1 MKNLATHDIIC
12 GNATECLK
20 KIVTSVDF
28 VFLDPPFNQQKDY
41 SLHND
46 NMPEEKYW
54 KMMTEICQHCYDL
67 TNDGGSIYFMQREK
81 NAEFVLKALRETGWT
96 FQNLIIWKKKTSA
109 VPVKGKY
116 SKQYQI
122 IAYATKGEKAATF
135 HRLRINPEL
144 PAYYKQKRENG
155 VFVTDVWDDIRE
167 LTAGYF
173 AGKEAIRNAD
183 GTRFHKQQAPIE
195 LLLRMLLT
203 STKLKDTVLDP
214 FSGTGTT
221 ALIAKQLQRNSIS
234 VEIDPTNVNY
244 IKNRLENIREED
256 LINQYYQ
263 SYICTEKLS
272 EIWGEKLKEHNKQ
285 PVSVNALF

>member
-1 MKNLATHDIIC
+1 MINQTTHDIIC
-12 GNATECLK
+12 GNAIECLK
-20 KIVTSVDF
+20 KIATSVDF
-28 VFLDPPFNQQKDY
+28 TFLDPPFNQQKDY

-54 KMMTEICQHCYDL
+54 KMMTEISQCCYDL

-81 NAEFVLKALRETGWT
+81 NTEFVLRALRETGWT

-144 PAYYKQKRENG
+144 PAHYKQKRENG

-173 AGKEAIRNAD
+173 AGKEAIRNED
-183 GTRFHKQQAPIE
+183 GSRFHKQQAPIE

-203 STKLKDTVLDP
+203 STKLKSTVLDP

-221 ALIAKQLQRNSIS
+221 AVIAKQLQRNSVSI
-234 VEIDPTNVNY
+234 EIDPINVNY
-244 IKNRLENIREED
+244 IKKRLENIREED

-263 SYICTEKLS
+263 NYICTEKLS
-272 EIWGEKLKEHNKQ
+272 EIWGEKLKEQNKQ
-285 PVSVNALF
+285 SIPINALF